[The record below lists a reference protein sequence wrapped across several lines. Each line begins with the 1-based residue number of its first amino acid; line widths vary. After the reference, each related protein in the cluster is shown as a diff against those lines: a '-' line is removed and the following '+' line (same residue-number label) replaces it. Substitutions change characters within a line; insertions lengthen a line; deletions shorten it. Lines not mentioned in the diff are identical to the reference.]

1 MKVKHFDEMNAAV
14 QKRVSETE
22 REHAAIMRTIAMLK
36 EQLKGY
42 ENRELTLSMEK
53 TRLEH
58 TLLVLQEQRQVMF
71 DDAKTNLYAEESTQI
86 IEEGDPVPLDMDV
99 LDRARKEILGRMR
112 VNMDVTPLFDD
123 DGRMPEGDSA

>member
-14 QKRVSETE
+14 QTRVSETE

-58 TLLVLQEQRQVMF
+58 TLLVLQEQRQIMF

-123 DGRMPEGDSA
+123 DGRIHEGDSA